1 MKSKYIYTAV
11 MKDTGVPI
19 QDIAYSR
26 EEARE
31 VKRLY
36 EALYKGKVQI
46 VRYSSPANIR

>member
-11 MKDTGVPI
+11 MKETGVPI

-36 EALYKGKVQI
+36 ESLYKGKVQI
-46 VRYSSPANIR
+46 VRYESPSKIR

>member
-1 MKSKYIYTAV
+1 MKNKYIYTAV
-11 MKDTGVPI
+11 MKDTGTPI

-36 EALYKGKVQI
+36 EAMYQGKVQI
-46 VRYSSPANIR
+46 LRYENPAKIR

>member
-19 QDIAYSR
+19 PDIAYSR
-26 EEARE
+26 SEARE

-36 EALYKGKVQI
+36 EGLYKGKVQI
-46 VRYSSPANIR
+46 VRYSNPANIR